1 MMTGYFSDSL
11 SRMGYKQCHQLF
23 SDSAKPKFPSQNQAI
38 EVPTTKPES
47 GIMCNPLPWENS
59 PVPLK
64 HMNWLVGS
72 GTSPAN
78 LTERNVSIPV
88 VKTNGSNA
96 KEIVTDVKAENNSSI
111 SSSIHDG
118 IGKVEANQAKDCE
131 NGLHTSVTK
140 THSYNKGYFNFTS
153 FSSYQDV
160 MDALE
165 RPVSSYSLLYEH
177 PSAQKSF
184 THRKKKVGG
193 RNGNAIVKTP
203 KSKLESKK
211 AIKAPNKFP
220 TNVRSLTVTGM
231 LDGVPVRYVSTS
243 GEKIRGIINGSG
255 YLCGC
260 DSCNYTKA
268 LNAYEFER
276 HAGCKTSHPNNHIR
290 FENGKTIYQI
300 VQELKSTPDDM
311 LFDAVQ
317 TVTGSPINQTA
328 FLVWKESY
336 QAATRKLQG
345 ISAKNSNICD
355 SNTQVQKLIQF

>member
-96 KEIVTDVKAENNSSI
+96 KKIVTDVKAENNSSI

-165 RPVSSYSLLYEH
+165 RPVSSYSLL
-177 PSAQKSF
+177 
-184 THRKKKVGG
+184 
-193 RNGNAIVKTP
+193 
-203 KSKLESKK
+203 
-211 AIKAPNKFP
+211 
-220 TNVRSLTVTGM
+220 SLTVTGM
-231 LDGVPVRYVSTS
+231 LDGVP
-243 GEKIRGIINGSG
+243 KIRGIINGSG

-300 VQELKSTPDDM
+300 VQELKGTPDDM

-355 SNTQVQKLIQF
+355 SNTDQVQKLIQF